1 MIALKEHPLRPDA
14 AGLDKLPT
22 GKRCA
27 SAAEPR
33 LVSRAPPFRPSST
46 FLQTVLGACLGA
58 VSCLALAAPSVEAAS
73 WSDAKSTEAHA
84 LVERFLKTVDSTDPD
99 LPAAALS
106 LAIGS
111 RGALYMAR
119 GYGEAAPGVPATAHT
134 VYHVGSIAKQFTAA
148 AVLDLIARH
157 ARLRNGQQLD
167 LDLPL
172 NEIFDGVEHWA
183 GLGKGRKKHPVTL
196 RNLLTMTSNLPN
208 FTRRPPP
215 ETNPWGRI
223 GAPELLSEVKK
234 MQPWGWPN
242 TFEYSNTSYFLLSE
256 VMEEA
261 IPPGAR
267 RPSAYRAYLQDVVF
281 PRAKLVETGFIGAY
295 PDGANV
301 ALPVGRR
308 LPVFDQPNWLKGS
321 ADLASSAADLFAW
334 NKAFMEGRVLPPEY
348 AALMISGAGRVSPEI
363 YYGMGWFVEYKQKQE
378 LFSHAGMVPGFTSM
392 NMIAAETTGD
402 RGWTAVTLLLNTD
415 VAADGLEFLAKELIR
430 LADR

>member
-1 MIALKEHPLRPDA
+1 MSVAFVA
-14 AGLDKLPT
+14 SSATAGT
-22 GKRCA
+22 
-27 SAAEPR
+27 
-33 LVSRAPPFRPSST
+33 
-46 FLQTVLGACLGA
+46 
-58 VSCLALAAPSVEAAS
+58 
-73 WSDAKSTEAHA
+73 WSDAKSAETHA
-84 LVERFLKTVDSTDPD
+84 LVERFLKSVDATDPD
-99 LPAAALS
+99 LPEVALS

-111 RGALYMAR
+111 RGTLYMAR

-148 AVLDLIARH
+148 AVLDLIARDAH
-157 ARLRNGQQLD
+157 LRNGKTLD

-183 GLGKGRKKHPVTL
+183 QLGAGRKKHQVTL
-196 RNLLTMTSNLPN
+196 RNLLNMTSNLPN

-234 MQPWGWPN
+234 MRPWGWPN
-242 TFEYSNTSYFLLSE
+242 SFEYSNTSYFLLSE
-256 VMEEA
+256 VIEEA
-261 IPPGAR
+261 IAPGAR
-267 RPSAYRAYLQDVVF
+267 HPSTYRAYLRDVVF
-281 PRAKLVETGFIGAY
+281 PRAGLVETGFISAY
-295 PDGANV
+295 PKDAQV

-321 ADLASSAADLFAW
+321 ADLASTATDLFAW

-363 YYGMGWFVEYKQKQE
+363 YYGMGWFVEYKENYE
-378 LFSHAGMVPGFTSM
+378 LFCHAGMVPGFTSM
-392 NMIAAETTGD
+392 NMISAKTTGD

-430 LADR
+430 LADK